1 MSMRVLTL
9 IAAVSFFSTNALAE
23 STIEYMDGRVLY
35 SGRCTDHYVFSYFD
49 GRRLQSPCIADSASV
64 TLDDF
69 LFTSSNTD
77 CDQHVRVVSGTI
89 RDGRLYADRIE
100 EVWGCVEF
108 ESGKM
113 DDLKG
118 QPHDDRFRARGG
130 MLTSSNRRLG

>member
-1 MSMRVLTL
+1 MSMRILAL
-9 IAAVSFFSTNALAE
+9 IAAVSVFSTNALAA
-23 STIEYMDGRVLY
+23 STIEYMDGSVLY

-49 GRRLQSPCIADSASV
+49 GRRLQSPCIANSASV

-108 ESGKM
+108 QSGKI
-113 DDLKG
+113 DDPKG
-118 QPHDDRFRARGG
+118 QPHDDRLPAHEDII
-130 MLTSSNRRLG
+130 TASNRRLR